1 MKQANILVDN
11 TETARVA
18 DFGLMT
24 MTELSTIVLS
34 RTSVSPGGTLYWMSP
49 ELLDPMYF
57 GSDGHPTREADCYS
71 LGMVIYE
78 VSRLYSS

>member
-1 MKQANILVDN
+1 MKQANILVDDAG
-11 TETARVA
+11 TALVA

-24 MTELSTIVLS
+24 MAELSTIVLS
-34 RTSVSPGGTLYWMSP
+34 GTSVLCGGTFCWMSP
-49 ELLDPMYF
+49 ELLDPTYF
-57 GSDGHPTREADCYS
+57 GSSGHPTREADRYA